1 MLSLVKSVVF
11 IPGSSDRVI
20 QMNSAKE
27 RVPMSMRTRLST
39 VALICAVM
47 VLFCAC
53 KGETQSE
60 AGKPETTK
68 ADQNKPLCLAGMV
81 FQKDEFFNLV
91 EKGMQDAAGKAGVK
105 FLSGSSDNR
114 TDKEVELINTYIT
127 QGVDALVVSPISVTL
142 SVKAL
147 QRAHEKGIKVIIHN
161 MPIQADFPV
170 ATIESNQTELG
181 VSTGREAA
189 RFIQEKLNGQAKVAI
204 LAYKSQAPEQSDM
217 RVNGFK
223 SEIAKLP
230 GVEIVAEQDAWLSD
244 MAIKKVDAILTAH
257 PDVNVVYAA
266 NEGGTVGATL
276 AVKNKGKSGG
286 QVVVFGTDV
295 SDQLCNFL
303 LDPDDILQAIT
314 AQQPFKIGS
323 EAVNAALKSLRN
335 EPVEKQAIVEGILF
349 SRQKP
354 DEVKAYKVQLQEWAK

>member
-1 MLSLVKSVVF
+1 
-11 IPGSSDRVI
+11 
-20 QMNSAKE
+20 
-27 RVPMSMRTRLST
+27 MSMRTRLLAFVLLG
-39 VALICAVM
+39 VAGM
-47 VLFCAC
+47 FFCAC
-53 KGETQSE
+53 QGESQTE
-60 AGKPETTK
+60 
-68 ADQNKPLCLAGMV
+68 NKNSKMPGENPNKQLCLAGMV

-91 EKGMQDAAGKAGVK
+91 EKGMQNAAAQAGVK

-147 QRAHEKGIKVIIHN
+147 QRAHEKGIKVVIHN
-161 MPIQADFPV
+161 MPIQADFPA

-257 PDVNVVYAA
+257 PNVNILYAA

-303 LDPDDILQAIT
+303 LDSDNILQAVT
-314 AQQPFKIGS
+314 AQQPFKIGT

-354 DEVKAYKVQLQEWAK
+354 DEVKAYKVQLQEWAKQ